1 MFVIFEASVLNMDH
15 VIRVDIVNGNKVQA
29 EYLTALQPK
38 IQGNQSVTGVV
49 LKVQTLYTGSEGE
62 CERFIG
68 ALGDA
73 LNSEV
78 TAISI
83 ETIKDGM

>member
-38 IQGNQSVTGVV
+38 IQRN
-49 LKVQTLYTGSEGE
+49 
-62 CERFIG
+62 
-68 ALGDA
+68 
-73 LNSEV
+73 
-78 TAISI
+78 
-83 ETIKDGM
+83 